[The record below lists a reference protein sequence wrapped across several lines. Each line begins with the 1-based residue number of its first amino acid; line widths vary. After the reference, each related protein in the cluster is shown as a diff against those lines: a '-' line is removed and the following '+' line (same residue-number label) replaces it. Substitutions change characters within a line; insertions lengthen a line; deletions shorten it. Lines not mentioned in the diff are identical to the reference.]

1 MINTLDEL
9 LQQGQERI
17 SGYVEKRESKIK
29 KKFAQQVLDLNFY
42 MYTSEIN
49 IHPERIPNF
58 EPFRVEGVL
67 ETQLLKR
74 VLDYL
79 ETFYPARFQYI
90 TETPAITQ

>member
-1 MINTLDEL
+1 
-9 LQQGQERI
+9 
-17 SGYVEKRESKIK
+17 
-29 KKFAQQVLDLNFY
+29 
-42 MYTSEIN
+42 MYTSETTQY
-49 IHPERIPNF
+49 PERIPNF

-90 TETPAITQ
+90 TETPIIPNEQVISVATVFIQWVNEIIHQQLVKNKPIGVMLAITQ